1 MAHQRRQFKNEYVR
15 EGAVSE
21 NAYDFFSLHVA
32 RTHVSYLPQRRSG
45 RARFFLPQEAIRWSP
60 ERRAVCRQGMPS

>member
-21 NAYDFFSLHVA
+21 NAYDFFSSHVA
-32 RTHVSYLPQRRSG
+32 RTHVFIFTTARERKGTFFFAARSYQM
-45 RARFFLPQEAIRWSP
+45 
-60 ERRAVCRQGMPS
+60 VT